1 MISHHLFVNSL
12 EAQGTLSQGT
22 RGAALVKMAGRLKA
36 TGKSLNGKISSH
48 IFHIARLP
56 VVHNRVTL

>member
-1 MISHHLFVNSL
+1 MISHHPFVNSL

-22 RGAALVKMAGRLKA
+22 RGAALVRMGGRLNA
-36 TGKSLNGKISSH
+36 TGNSLNGKICSY

-56 VVHNRVTL
+56 VVHNGVTL